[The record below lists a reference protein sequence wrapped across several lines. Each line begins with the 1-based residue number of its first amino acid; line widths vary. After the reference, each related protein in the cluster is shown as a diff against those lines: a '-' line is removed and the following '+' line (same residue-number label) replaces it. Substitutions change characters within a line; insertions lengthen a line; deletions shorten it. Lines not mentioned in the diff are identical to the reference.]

1 MYEEGA
7 NAFQVILFL
16 GSPVYGAI
24 VGYESATRGQ
34 LRPSGG
40 LALAAA
46 IVFASIALM
55 HAIEVVRAGGVAPY
69 GVWGLA
75 LPISSLAAAALTGAA
90 FYVRGPGRPR
100 RAMFALAGL
109 LFPLSAWPLIYS
121 FGIFYVIAGWAVCF
135 TLAAMNPPL
144 RTSELRSRG

>member
-24 VGYESATRGQ
+24 VGYESATRGH
-34 LRPSGG
+34 LRPYGG

-46 IVFASIALM
+46 MVFVSFGLAN
-55 HAIEVVRAGGVAPY
+55 AIEVARTGGVAPY

-75 LPISSLAAAALTGAA
+75 LPVSGLAAAALTGAA
-90 FYVRGPGRPR
+90 FYVRGRGRSR

-109 LFPLSAWPLIYS
+109 LFPVSAWPLIYS

-135 TLAAMNPPL
+135 TLAAKDPPL

>member
-1 MYEEGA
+1 MRL
-7 NAFQVILFL
+7 V
-16 GSPVYGAI
+16 SPRARPIKISGITI
-24 VGYESATRGQ
+24 VGA
-34 LRPSGG
+34 L
-40 LALAAA
+40 LAAGREEQTLSTALGFIA
-46 IVFASIALM
+46 IVFASIGLM